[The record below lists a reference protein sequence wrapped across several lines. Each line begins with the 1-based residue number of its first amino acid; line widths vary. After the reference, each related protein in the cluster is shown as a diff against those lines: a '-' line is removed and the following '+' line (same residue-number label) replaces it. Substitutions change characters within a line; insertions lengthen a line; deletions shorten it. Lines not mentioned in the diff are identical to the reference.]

1 MLPADNCRLLIA
13 DCQSGFY
20 ALLKSAIGNWQSA
33 MLFPLLILLLAQ
45 TVSAQ
50 CTKKVTELP
59 AAPELLGFRL
69 GMARE
74 QIKVQVPQ
82 AVFGRTDPFGV
93 SKTTINP
100 YFDPRIDKAKFEGV
114 RSISLDLLDERL
126 TSVWIGFDE
135 TFKAQTVEDFVKLI
149 SQSLQ
154 VPANWSSWR
163 TRGRQ
168 LRCADFELTVTTVA
182 GAPSFRILDTS
193 AEEVVAQRRQA
204 KEERDAI
211 AEATATTTKDTESEQ
226 LIGDKQSR
234 TYYPNGCRPT
244 KEIAAGNKITFKTAA
259 EAEKTGF
266 KLAKNCR

>member
-1 MLPADNCRLLIA
+1 MLRSDHCQLAIA
-13 DCQSGFY
+13 DCQSGSY
-20 ALLKSAIGNWQSA
+20 AFLRLAIANWQSA
-33 MLFPLLILLLAQ
+33 IVFPLLLLLAQ

-69 GMARE
+69 GMTRE
-74 QIKVQVPQ
+74 QIKAQVPQ
-82 AVFGRTDPFGV
+82 TIFGRTDPFGV

-100 YFDPRIDKAKFEGV
+100 YFDPSIDKTKFAGV

-126 TSVWIGFDE
+126 TSLWIGFDE
-135 TFKAQTVEDFVKLI
+135 TFKAHTVEDFVKLI

-154 VPANWSSWR
+154 VSADWSSWR

-168 LRCADFELTVTTVA
+168 LQCADFQLTVIMVA
-182 GAPSFRILDTS
+182 AAPSFRLLDTA

-204 KEERDAI
+204 KEEQDSI
-211 AEATATTTKDTESEQ
+211 AEAAANTEDTEAEQ

-234 TYYPNGCRPT
+234 TYYPNGCQPP
-244 KEIAAGNKITFKTAA
+244 KEIAAGNKITFKTTAD
-259 EAEKTGF
+259 AEKAGF
-266 KLAKNCR
+266 KPAKNCR